1 MRALDRARAALRSQR
16 RRYRKA
22 IEWLRTHMWVLIM
35 FGMAGVVI
43 SSEAGR
49 FRAERDAADYRRL
62 WNKERYAHRQS
73 LDGRLAELEA
83 YVASMSPQEVPHE
96 YKDRLADV
104 RERVDRVV
112 RGPAPASACPAP
124 VKAPA
129 ATATA
134 PRTDAA
140 PQQVV
145 KACSDADA
153 ERLKALQE
161 WVRGHW
167 RDYHGGE
174 L

>member
-83 YVASMSPQEVPHE
+83 YVASMSPQEVPRE

-124 VKAPA
+124 TKSPA
-129 ATATA
+129 APVAA
-134 PRTDAA
+134 ARADAA
-140 PQQVV
+140 PQPVV
-145 KACSDADA
+145 KACPTEDA
-153 ERLKALQE
+153 ERLSALQE
-161 WVRGHW
+161 WAREHM
-167 RDYHGGE
+167 RAYHGVE